1 MSEINFTIQCA
12 MEERWV
18 ASFIKMLES
27 MRYCGNIG
35 HSEYIGLYSDGD
47 GDFRPKFYYDAALQ
61 DIGNPPLVIKN
72 PSGQMTMYDAG

>member
-1 MSEINFTIQCA
+1 MEREFTIHCK
-12 MEERWV
+12 MEERWI

-27 MRYCGNIG
+27 MSYCGSIG

-47 GDFRPKFYYDAALQ
+47 GDFRPIFNYDKTLSI
-61 DIGNPPLVIKN
+61 IGDNPIIIKN